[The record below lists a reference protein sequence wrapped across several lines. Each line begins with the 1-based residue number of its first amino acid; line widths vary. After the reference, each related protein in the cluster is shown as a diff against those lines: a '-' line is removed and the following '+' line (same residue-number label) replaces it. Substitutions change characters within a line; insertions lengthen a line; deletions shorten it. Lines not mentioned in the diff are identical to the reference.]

1 MKKMLAF
8 VSMVLAVLFMST
20 GPVSA
25 EENTYDRI
33 YMITVDRFL
42 NNNTSN
48 DIGVTADGD
57 PYYPF
62 GGDFDGVKP
71 YLEYIKD
78 MGFNTVMLSPV
89 TERAED
95 DYLGYDVT
103 DYGAISEAYGSPE
116 DFNNLIGE
124 AHELDMKVIVDMPAV
139 ATDDY
144 TALES
149 PVFNDVQADYYEDIG
164 REIIDLNDADN
175 QETYRA
181 MVKNFI
187 DTYDV
192 DGISMFVNQDGLNAE
207 EFMPEGIETYGILS
221 TGELTSEG
229 FDTTASEQFRAELAE
244 TYGGINQDIPEFPE
258 DQQLIMADH
267 WFSER
272 FTHHA
277 AEQNMFPGTRVQQL
291 VNYLYAYRGPIA
303 MTYGTEVAFNG
314 SEYPEVHPQMD
325 FRSDKEVIEFMENI
339 AVVYRNHEIM
349 QSPESETETILNEA
363 GQYLVKYY
371 TDDVDYL
378 LNINNTTETQSNT
391 LKQTAEEEGKVLSG
405 MLIGDMIRPH
415 EGEFI
420 AVLDREETELYSII
434 DEAGFNNGYLYA
446 AVLIFGIFAVFVWVA
461 ASRSKKARLQ
471 REQNEQNNK

>member
-1 MKKMLAF
+1 MKRILAL
-8 VSMVLAVLFMST
+8 VSMILAVLFMSSHT
-20 GPVSA
+20 VSA

-48 DIGVTADGD
+48 DVGVTEDGD

-62 GGDFDGVKP
+62 GGDFDGIVP

-78 MGFNTVMLSPV
+78 MGFNTIMLSPV
-89 TERAED
+89 AERAED

-103 DYGAISEAYGSPE
+103 DYASISEAYGSPE
-116 DFNNLIGE
+116 GFENLLAE
-124 AHELDMKVIVDMPAV
+124 AHELELKVIVDMPAV

-144 TALES
+144 TALET
-149 PVFNDVQADYYEDIG
+149 PAFNTIQEEYYEDIG
-164 REIIDLNDADN
+164 REIIDLNDAGN

-181 MVKNFI
+181 MVQEFT

-207 EFMPEGIETYGILS
+207 EFLPENIDTYGILS
-221 TGELTSEG
+221 TEEITAEG
-229 FDTTASEQFRAELAE
+229 FDTIAREGFRADLAQ
-244 TYGGINQDIPEFPE
+244 TYGGIDQEIPEFPE
-258 DQQLIMADH
+258 DEQLIMADH

-272 FTHHA
+272 FTHSA
-277 AEQNMFPGTRVQQL
+277 AEQNMFPGTRIQQL
-291 VNYLYAYRGPIA
+291 ANYLYAYRGPSA

-314 SEYPEVHPQMD
+314 SSYPEVHPQMD
-325 FRSDKEVIEFMENI
+325 FRSDKEVIEYLENI

-349 QSPESETETILNEA
+349 LAPESETETILNED

-371 TDDVDYL
+371 TADVDYI
-378 LNINNTTETQSNT
+378 LNVNNTAETKSNT
-391 LKQTAEEEGKVLSG
+391 MEQTAEEEGKVLSG

-415 EGEFI
+415 DGEYI
-420 AVLDREETELYSII
+420 TVLDREETELYSII
-434 DEAGFNNGYLYA
+434 EEAGFNNGYLYA

-461 ASRSKKARLQ
+461 ASRSRKNKAKRMKD
-471 REQNEQNNK
+471 REK

>member
-1 MKKMLAF
+1 MKRILAL
-8 VSMVLAVLFMST
+8 VSMIVAVLFMSSHT
-20 GPVSA
+20 VSA

-57 PYYPF
+57 PYYPY
-62 GGDFDGVKP
+62 GGDFDGIVP

-78 MGFNTVMLSPV
+78 MGFNTIMLSPV
-89 TERAED
+89 AERGED

-103 DYGAISEAYGSPE
+103 DYGSISEAYGSPE
-116 DFNNLIGE
+116 DFENLLAE
-124 AHELDMKVIVDMPAV
+124 AHELELKVIVDMPAV

-144 TALES
+144 TALET
-149 PVFNDVQADYYEDIG
+149 PAFNNIQEEYYEDIG
-164 REIIDLNDADN
+164 REIIDLNDAGN

-181 MVKNFI
+181 MVQEFTN
-187 DTYDV
+187 TYDV

-207 EFMPEGIETYGILS
+207 EFLPENIDTYGILS
-221 TGELTSEG
+221 TEELTAEG
-229 FDTTASEQFRAELAE
+229 FDTIAREGFRADLAQ
-244 TYGGINQDIPEFPE
+244 TYGGIDQEIPEFPE
-258 DQQLIMADH
+258 GEQLIMADH

-272 FTHHA
+272 FTHSA
-277 AEQNMFPGTRVQQL
+277 AEQNMFPGTRIQQL
-291 VNYLYAYRGPIA
+291 ANYLYAYRGPSA

-314 SEYPEVHPQMD
+314 SSYPEVHPQMD
-325 FRSDKEVIEFMENI
+325 FRSDKEVIEYLENI

-349 QSPESETETILNEA
+349 LAPESETETILNED

-371 TDDVDYL
+371 TADVDYI
-378 LNINNTTETQSNT
+378 LNVNNTAETKSNT
-391 LKQTAEEEGKVLSG
+391 IEQTAEEEGKVLSG

-415 EGEFI
+415 DGEYI
-420 AVLDREETELYSII
+420 TVLDREETELYSII
-434 DEAGFNNGYLYA
+434 EEAGFNNGYLYA

-461 ASRSKKARLQ
+461 ASRSRKNKAKRMKD
-471 REQNEQNNK
+471 RE

>member
-1 MKKMLAF
+1 MKRILAL
-8 VSMVLAVLFMST
+8 VSMILAVLFMSSHT
-20 GPVSA
+20 VSA

-48 DIGVTADGD
+48 DVGVTEDGD

-62 GGDFDGVKP
+62 GGDFDGIVP

-78 MGFNTVMLSPV
+78 MGFNTIMLSPV
-89 TERAED
+89 AERAED

-103 DYGAISEAYGSPE
+103 DYGSISEAYGSPE
-116 DFNNLIGE
+116 DFENLLAE
-124 AHELDMKVIVDMPAV
+124 AHELELKVIVDMPAV

-144 TALES
+144 TALET
-149 PVFNDVQADYYEDIG
+149 PAFNTIQEEYYEDIG
-164 REIIDLNDADN
+164 REIIDLNDAGN

-181 MVKNFI
+181 MVQEFT

-207 EFMPEGIETYGILS
+207 EFLPENIDTYGILS
-221 TGELTSEG
+221 TEEITAEG
-229 FDTTASEQFRAELAE
+229 FDIIAREGFRADLAQ
-244 TYGGINQDIPEFPE
+244 TYGGIDQEIPEFPE
-258 DQQLIMADH
+258 DEQLIMADH

-272 FTHHA
+272 FTHSA
-277 AEQNMFPGTRVQQL
+277 AEQNMFPGTRIQQL
-291 VNYLYAYRGPIA
+291 ANYLYAYRGPSA

-314 SEYPEVHPQMD
+314 SSYPEVHPQMD
-325 FRSDKEVIEFMENI
+325 FRSDKEVIEYLENI

-349 QSPESETETILNEA
+349 LAPESETETILNED

-371 TDDVDYL
+371 TADVDYI
-378 LNINNTTETQSNT
+378 LNVNNTAETKSNT
-391 LKQTAEEEGKVLSG
+391 MEQTAEEEGKVLSG

-415 EGEFI
+415 DGEYI
-420 AVLDREETELYSII
+420 TVLDREETELYSII
-434 DEAGFNNGYLYA
+434 EEAGFNNGYLYA

-461 ASRSKKARLQ
+461 ASRSRKNKAKRMKD
-471 REQNEQNNK
+471 REK

>member
-1 MKKMLAF
+1 MKRILAL
-8 VSMVLAVLFMST
+8 VSMILAVLFMSSHT
-20 GPVSA
+20 VSA

-57 PYYPF
+57 PYYPY
-62 GGDFDGVKP
+62 GGDFDGIVP

-78 MGFNTVMLSPV
+78 MGFNTIMLSPV
-89 TERAED
+89 AERGED

-103 DYGAISEAYGSPE
+103 DYGSISEAYGSPE
-116 DFNNLIGE
+116 DFENLLAE
-124 AHELDMKVIVDMPAV
+124 AHELELKVIVDMPAV

-144 TALES
+144 TALET
-149 PVFNDVQADYYEDIG
+149 PAFNNIQEEYYEDIG
-164 REIIDLNDADN
+164 REIIDLNDTGN

-181 MVKNFI
+181 MVQEFTN
-187 DTYDV
+187 TYDV

-207 EFMPEGIETYGILS
+207 EFLPENIDTYGILS
-221 TGELTSEG
+221 TEELTAEG
-229 FDTTASEQFRAELAE
+229 FDTIAREGFRADLAQ
-244 TYGGINQDIPEFPE
+244 TYGGIDQEIPEFPE
-258 DQQLIMADH
+258 DEQLIMADH

-272 FTHHA
+272 FTHSA
-277 AEQNMFPGTRVQQL
+277 AEQNMFPGTRIQQL
-291 VNYLYAYRGPIA
+291 ANYLYAYRGPSA

-314 SEYPEVHPQMD
+314 SSYPEVHPQMD
-325 FRSDKEVIEFMENI
+325 FRSDKEVIEYLENI

-349 QSPESETETILNEA
+349 LAPESETETILNED

-371 TDDVDYL
+371 TADVDYI
-378 LNINNTTETQSNT
+378 LNVNNTAETKSNT
-391 LKQTAEEEGKVLSG
+391 IEQTAEEEGKVLSG

-415 EGEFI
+415 DGEYI
-420 AVLDREETELYSII
+420 TVLDREETELYSII
-434 DEAGFNNGYLYA
+434 EEAGFNNGYLYA

-461 ASRSKKARLQ
+461 ASRSRKNKAKRMKD
-471 REQNEQNNK
+471 RE

>member
-1 MKKMLAF
+1 MKRILAL
-8 VSMVLAVLFMST
+8 VSMILAVLFMSSHT
-20 GPVSA
+20 VSA

-48 DIGVTADGD
+48 DVGVTEDGD

-62 GGDFDGVKP
+62 GGDFDGIVP

-78 MGFNTVMLSPV
+78 MGFNTIMLSPV
-89 TERAED
+89 AERAED

-103 DYGAISEAYGSPE
+103 DYASISEAYGSPE
-116 DFNNLIGE
+116 DFENLLAE
-124 AHELDMKVIVDMPAV
+124 AHELELKVIVDMPAV

-144 TALES
+144 TALET
-149 PVFNDVQADYYEDIG
+149 PAFNTIQEEYYEDIG
-164 REIIDLNDADN
+164 REIIDLNDAGN

-181 MVKNFI
+181 MVQEFT

-207 EFMPEGIETYGILS
+207 EFLPENIDTYGILS
-221 TGELTSEG
+221 TEEITAEG
-229 FDTTASEQFRAELAE
+229 FDTIAREGFRADLAQ
-244 TYGGINQDIPEFPE
+244 TYGGIDQEIPEFPE
-258 DQQLIMADH
+258 DEQLIMADH

-272 FTHHA
+272 FTHSA
-277 AEQNMFPGTRVQQL
+277 AEQNMFPGTRIQQL
-291 VNYLYAYRGPIA
+291 ANYLYAYRGPSA

-314 SEYPEVHPQMD
+314 SSYPEVHPQMD
-325 FRSDKEVIEFMENI
+325 FRSDKEVIEYLENI

-349 QSPESETETILNEA
+349 LAPESETETILNED

-371 TDDVDYL
+371 TADVDYI
-378 LNINNTTETQSNT
+378 LNVNNTAETKSNT
-391 LKQTAEEEGKVLSG
+391 MEQTAEEEGKVLSG

-415 EGEFI
+415 DGEYI
-420 AVLDREETELYSII
+420 TVLDREETELYSII
-434 DEAGFNNGYLYA
+434 EEAGFNNGYLYA

-461 ASRSKKARLQ
+461 ASRSRKNKAKRMKD
-471 REQNEQNNK
+471 REK

>member
-1 MKKMLAF
+1 MKRILAL
-8 VSMVLAVLFMST
+8 VSMILAVLFMSSHT
-20 GPVSA
+20 VSA

-48 DIGVTADGD
+48 DVGVTEDGD

-62 GGDFDGVKP
+62 GGDFDGIVP

-78 MGFNTVMLSPV
+78 MGFNTIMLSPV
-89 TERAED
+89 AERAED

-103 DYGAISEAYGSPE
+103 DYASISEAYGSPE
-116 DFNNLIGE
+116 GFENLLAE
-124 AHELDMKVIVDMPAV
+124 AHELELKVIVDMPAV

-144 TALES
+144 TALET
-149 PVFNDVQADYYEDIG
+149 PAFNTIQEEYYEDIG
-164 REIIDLNDADN
+164 REIIDLNDAGN

-181 MVKNFI
+181 MVQEFT

-207 EFMPEGIETYGILS
+207 EFLPENIDTYGILS
-221 TGELTSEG
+221 TEEITAEG
-229 FDTTASEQFRAELAE
+229 FDTIAREGFRADLAQ
-244 TYGGINQDIPEFPE
+244 TYGGIDQEIPEFPE
-258 DQQLIMADH
+258 DEQLIMADH

-272 FTHHA
+272 FTHSA
-277 AEQNMFPGTRVQQL
+277 AEQNMFPGTRIQQL
-291 VNYLYAYRGPIA
+291 ANYLYAYRGPSA

-314 SEYPEVHPQMD
+314 SSYPEVHPQMD
-325 FRSDKEVIEFMENI
+325 FRSDKEVIEYLENI

-349 QSPESETETILNEA
+349 LAPESETETILNED

-371 TDDVDYL
+371 TADVDYI
-378 LNINNTTETQSNT
+378 LNVNNTAETKSNT
-391 LKQTAEEEGKVLSG
+391 IEQTAEEEGKVLSG

-415 EGEFI
+415 DGEYI
-420 AVLDREETELYSII
+420 TVLDREETELYSII
-434 DEAGFNNGYLYA
+434 EEAGFNNGYLYA

-461 ASRSKKARLQ
+461 ASRSRKNKAKRMKD
-471 REQNEQNNK
+471 RE

>member
-1 MKKMLAF
+1 MKRILAL
-8 VSMVLAVLFMST
+8 VSMILAVLFMSSHT
-20 GPVSA
+20 VSA

-48 DIGVTADGD
+48 DVGVTEDGD

-62 GGDFDGVKP
+62 GGDFDGIVP

-78 MGFNTVMLSPV
+78 MGFNTIMLSPV

-103 DYGAISEAYGSPE
+103 DYSSISEAYGSPE
-116 DFNNLIGE
+116 GFENLLAE
-124 AHELDMKVIVDMPAV
+124 AHELELKVIVDMPAV

-144 TALES
+144 TALET
-149 PVFNDVQADYYEDIG
+149 PAFNTIQEEYYEDIG
-164 REIIDLNDADN
+164 REIIDLNDAGN

-181 MVKNFI
+181 MVQEFTN
-187 DTYDV
+187 TYDV

-207 EFMPEGIETYGILS
+207 EFLPENIDTYGILS
-221 TGELTSEG
+221 TEELTAEG
-229 FDTTASEQFRAELAE
+229 FDTIAREGFRADLAQ
-244 TYGGINQDIPEFPE
+244 TYGGIDQEIPEFPE
-258 DQQLIMADH
+258 DEQLIMADH

-272 FTHHA
+272 FTHSA
-277 AEQNMFPGTRVQQL
+277 AEQNMFPGTRIQQL
-291 VNYLYAYRGPIA
+291 ANYLYAYRGPSA

-314 SEYPEVHPQMD
+314 SIYPEVHPQMD
-325 FRSDKEVIEFMENI
+325 FRSDKEVIEYLENI

-349 QSPESETETILNEA
+349 LAPESETETILNED

-371 TDDVDYL
+371 TADVDYI
-378 LNINNTTETQSNT
+378 LNVNNTAETKSNT
-391 LKQTAEEEGKVLSG
+391 IEQTAEEEGKVLSG

-415 EGEFI
+415 DGEYI
-420 AVLDREETELYSII
+420 TVLDREETELYSII
-434 DEAGFNNGYLYA
+434 EEAGFNNGYLYA

-461 ASRSKKARLQ
+461 ASRSRKNKAKRMKD
-471 REQNEQNNK
+471 RE

>member
-1 MKKMLAF
+1 MKRILAL
-8 VSMVLAVLFMST
+8 VSMILAVLFMSSHT
-20 GPVSA
+20 VSA

-48 DIGVTADGD
+48 DVGVTEDGD

-62 GGDFDGVKP
+62 GGDFDGIVP

-78 MGFNTVMLSPV
+78 MGFNTIMLSPV
-89 TERAED
+89 AERAED

-103 DYGAISEAYGSPE
+103 DYSSISEAYGSPE
-116 DFNNLIGE
+116 DFENLLAE
-124 AHELDMKVIVDMPAV
+124 AHELELKVIVDMPAV

-144 TALES
+144 TALET
-149 PVFNDVQADYYEDIG
+149 PAFNTIQEEYYEDIG
-164 REIIDLNDADN
+164 REIIDLNDAGN

-181 MVKNFI
+181 MVQEFT

-207 EFMPEGIETYGILS
+207 EFLPENIDTYGILS
-221 TGELTSEG
+221 TEEITAEG
-229 FDTTASEQFRAELAE
+229 FDTIAREGFRADLAQ
-244 TYGGINQDIPEFPE
+244 TYGGIDQEIPEFPE
-258 DQQLIMADH
+258 DEQLIMADH

-272 FTHHA
+272 FTHSA
-277 AEQNMFPGTRVQQL
+277 AEQNMFPGTRIQQL
-291 VNYLYAYRGPIA
+291 ANYLYAYRGPSA

-314 SEYPEVHPQMD
+314 SIYPEVHPQMD
-325 FRSDKEVIEFMENI
+325 FRSDKEVIEYLENI

-349 QSPESETETILNEA
+349 LAPESETETILNED

-371 TDDVDYL
+371 TADVDYI
-378 LNINNTTETQSNT
+378 LNVNNTAETKSNT
-391 LKQTAEEEGKVLSG
+391 IEQTAEEEGKVLSG

-415 EGEFI
+415 DGEYI
-420 AVLDREETELYSII
+420 TVLDREETELYSII
-434 DEAGFNNGYLYA
+434 EEAGFNNGYLYA

-461 ASRSKKARLQ
+461 ASRSRKNKAKRMKD
-471 REQNEQNNK
+471 RE

>member
-1 MKKMLAF
+1 MKRILAL
-8 VSMVLAVLFMST
+8 VSMIFAVLLMSSNAA
-20 GPVSA
+20 SA
-25 EENTYDRI
+25 EENTHDRI

-62 GGDFDGVKP
+62 GGDFDGVAP

-78 MGFNTVMLSPV
+78 MGFNTIMLSPV

-103 DYGAISEAYGSPE
+103 DYSSISEAYGSPE
-116 DFNNLIGE
+116 DFEKLIDE
-124 AHELDMKVIVDMPAV
+124 AHELDLKVIVDMPAV

-144 TALES
+144 TALDA
-149 PVFNDVQADYYEDIG
+149 PVFNDVQTDYYEDIG
-164 REIIDLNDADN
+164 RDIIDLNETDN

-181 MVKNFI
+181 MVQNFV

-192 DGISMFVNQDGLNAE
+192 DGISMFVNQNGLNAE
-207 EFMPEGIETYGILS
+207 TFLPDDIDTYGILS
-221 TGELTSEG
+221 AEGLTAEG
-229 FDTTASEQFRAELAE
+229 FDVVATEEFRANLAQ
-244 TYGGINQDIPEFPE
+244 TYGGVNQEIPEFPE
-258 DQQLIMADH
+258 EQQLIMADH

-272 FTHHA
+272 FTSHA

-291 VNYLYAYRGPIA
+291 ANYLYAYRGPSA
-303 MTYGTEVAFNG
+303 VTYGTEVAFNG
-314 SEYPEVHPQMD
+314 LSYPEVHPQMD
-325 FRSDKEVIEFMENI
+325 FRSDKEVIEYLENI

-349 QSPESETETILNEA
+349 QAAESETETILNED

-378 LNINNTTETQSNT
+378 LNINNTTETESVT
-391 LKQTAEEEGKVLSG
+391 LEQTAEEEGKVLSG
-405 MLIGDMIRPH
+405 MLIGDMIRAND
-415 EGEFI
+415 GEYI

-434 DEAGFNNGYLYA
+434 EEAGFNNGYLYA
-446 AVLIFGIFAVFVWVA
+446 AVLIFGLFAVFIWVA
-461 ASRSKKARLQ
+461 ASRSRKFKAE
-471 REQNEQNNK
+471 REQQKNKK